1 MDVRFLYGRL
11 ELLRE
16 LVEPGAPIPD
26 HPDLIVS
33 LSPVEFSRATLV
45 AYLDLAELAKRLEPN
60 TSPQTQLYW
69 ESTLKQLIVFL
80 KHDNLHILTRED
92 AASYRDDMLK
102 RHKVSTVKTRLDSIS
117 GLLNLA
123 TEEELLI
130 LNPFKGVSKPPQTPE
145 RVIQEIPNAKKVDEL
160 AKTRLPVQCYVFYR
174 VLQYSGIRL
183 A

>member
-33 LSPVEFSRATLV
+33 LSAVEFSGATLV
-45 AYLDLAELAKRLEPN
+45 ACLDLAELAKRLESN

-69 ESTLKQLIVFL
+69 ESTLKQLIISL

-92 AASYRDDMLK
+92 AASYRDDILK
-102 RHKVSTVKTRLDSIS
+102 RHKVSMVKTRLDSIS

-123 TEEELLI
+123 AEEELLI
-130 LNPFKGVSKPPQTPE
+130 LNPFKGVSKRPQTPE
-145 RVIQEIPNAKKVDEL
+145 RVMQEIPNVKEVDGL
-160 AKTRLPVQCYVFYR
+160 VKTRLPVQHYVFYR
-174 VLQYSGIRL
+174 VLQYSGMRL